1 MSKNVLIISASPRK
15 GGNSDTLCDQFR
27 KGAEEAGNRV
37 DKIRLA
43 ELSIDYCSACYACK
57 KIGHCVKQDDME
69 AVLSKMRE
77 ADVIVLATPVY
88 FFTMCAQMKTM
99 IDRTLGGAGK
109 AGLENKEFYLIATA
123 ADGKAAMER
132 TIDGLRGY
140 MKKITA
146 ILLSAMLVL
155 SLAACGNNNQNTDE
169 DTSAGTAAPVTEPAD
184 SSTENTTEPAE
195 DETESTETSDTTETG
210 NSNILVAYFSVME
223 TDGVDTVAGASRVV
237 VNGEVLGNNEYIAQI
252 IQRETGGDLFSIET
266 VQDYPT
272 THDPLLEF
280 AYNEKA
286 DNARPELATQ
296 IENLD
301 SYDVIFLGY
310 PNWLAYHNLIQC
322 TQA

>member
-1 MSKNVLIISASPRK
+1 
-15 GGNSDTLCDQFR
+15 
-27 KGAEEAGNRV
+27 
-37 DKIRLA
+37 
-43 ELSIDYCSACYACK
+43 
-57 KIGHCVKQDDME
+57 
-69 AVLSKMRE
+69 
-77 ADVIVLATPVY
+77 
-88 FFTMCAQMKTM
+88 
-99 IDRTLGGAGK
+99 
-109 AGLENKEFYLIATA
+109 
-123 ADGKAAMER
+123 
-132 TIDGLRGY
+132 

-155 SLAACGNNNQNTDE
+155 SLAACGNNNQNTTE
-169 DTSAGTAAPVTEPAD
+169 DTSAGTAAPATEPAD
-184 SSTENTTEPAE
+184 SSAENTTEPAE
-195 DETESTETSDTTETG
+195 DETESTETSGTTETG
-210 NSNILVAYFSVME
+210 NGNILVAYFSVME
-223 TDGVDTVAGASRVV
+223 TDGVDTVAGASRVA

-310 PNWLAYHNLIQC
+310 PNWNADLPMPLYTFLEEYDFSGKTIIPFTTHGGSGFSRTIQTISDLQPNATVISDGLSISRNSVSGAESDVVDWVNGLNL
-322 TQA
+322 TAE

>member
-1 MSKNVLIISASPRK
+1 
-15 GGNSDTLCDQFR
+15 
-27 KGAEEAGNRV
+27 
-37 DKIRLA
+37 
-43 ELSIDYCSACYACK
+43 
-57 KIGHCVKQDDME
+57 
-69 AVLSKMRE
+69 
-77 ADVIVLATPVY
+77 
-88 FFTMCAQMKTM
+88 
-99 IDRTLGGAGK
+99 
-109 AGLENKEFYLIATA
+109 
-123 ADGKAAMER
+123 
-132 TIDGLRGY
+132 

-155 SLAACGNNNQNTDE
+155 SLAACGNNNQNTAE
-169 DTSAGTAAPVTEPAD
+169 DTSAGTAAPATEPAD
-184 SSTENTTEPAE
+184 SSAENTTEPAE
-195 DETESTETSDTTETG
+195 DETESIETSGTTETG
-210 NSNILVAYFSVME
+210 NGNILVAYFSVME
-223 TDGVDTVAGASRVV
+223 TDGVDTVAGASRVA

-310 PNWLAYHNLIQC
+310 PNWNADLPMPLYTFLEEYDFSGKTIIPFTTHGGSGFSRTIQTISDLQPNATVISDGLSISRNSVSGAESDVVDWVNGLNL
-322 TQA
+322 TAE

>member
-1 MSKNVLIISASPRK
+1 
-15 GGNSDTLCDQFR
+15 
-27 KGAEEAGNRV
+27 
-37 DKIRLA
+37 
-43 ELSIDYCSACYACK
+43 
-57 KIGHCVKQDDME
+57 
-69 AVLSKMRE
+69 
-77 ADVIVLATPVY
+77 
-88 FFTMCAQMKTM
+88 
-99 IDRTLGGAGK
+99 
-109 AGLENKEFYLIATA
+109 
-123 ADGKAAMER
+123 
-132 TIDGLRGY
+132 

-146 ILLSAMLVL
+146 IFLSAMLVL

-184 SSTENTTEPAE
+184 SNTENTTKPAE

-280 AYNEKA
+280 AYNEKV

-301 SYDVIFLGY
+301 SYDVIFSTCAVGNSSTLF
-310 PNWLAYHNLIQC
+310 LIRHKKRKLFVPKP
-322 TQA
+322 